1 MENFPQSHDRFFKHL
16 LSDLNRAREY
26 LRAYLPEELLA
37 ELDLGTLKLENGSF
51 IDDALRESYSDL
63 VFSVATRSGKRV
75 NPCFL
80 VEHKSHRDETAVFQ
94 ALYYASSAMLRR
106 ARNGE
111 EQWLVIPILFYH
123 GEEAWEYRPLSS
135 FFEGLGEPF
144 RRYLPSFDYLYHNFN
159 ALPDAEI
166 ASLPNRLLASAL
178 LVMKHYYDSGYL
190 EENASLLLLGAHDE
204 RGNFYLPLFV
214 YFFSKIEAGEERVK
228 EILDSLPPP
237 VKSSVMSIF
246 DIYEAKGLEKG
257 LEQGL
262 EQGLEKGLE
271 KGLEQGLEKGLEQG
285 LEKGKTETKRHAC
298 ANMIR
303 LGFDVEAVCKVLE
316 VTPEFVEEVRRAV
329 EEEGTAGE

>member
-1 MENFPQSHDRFFKHL
+1 
-16 LSDLNRAREY
+16 
-26 LRAYLPEELLA
+26 
-37 ELDLGTLKLENGSF
+37 
-51 IDDALRESYSDL
+51 
-63 VFSVATRSGKRV
+63 
-75 NPCFL
+75 
-80 VEHKSHRDETAVFQ
+80 
-94 ALYYASSAMLRR
+94 MLRR

-111 EQWLVIPILFYH
+111 EQWLIIPILFYH
-123 GEEAWEYRPLSS
+123 GEETWEYRPLSS
-135 FFEGLGEPF
+135 FFEGLEEPF
-144 RRYLPSFDYLYHNFN
+144 RHYLPAFDYLYHNFN

-190 EENASLLLLGAHDE
+190 EENASFLLFGGYDE
-204 RGNFYLPLFV
+204 QGNFYPPLFV

-262 EQGLEKGLE
+262 E
-271 KGLEQGLEKGLEQG
+271 KGLEQG

-303 LGFDVEAVCKVLE
+303 LGFDGEAVCKVLE
-316 VTPEFVEEVRRAV
+316 VTPEFVEEVRREV
-329 EEEGTAGE
+329 EEEGGAGE